1 MDISDT
7 SQTKTCLATYQRKM
21 QMIIVLKILLENI
34 LPAHVAEHYLIQVR
48 GVPLSASASVSS
60 QHEQQM

>member
-1 MDISDT
+1 MLT
-7 SQTKTCLATYQRKM
+7 
-21 QMIIVLKILLENI
+21 IIILKILLENI

-60 QHEQQM
+60 QHEQQL